1 MTIPELVALQR
12 QAFMLNHPYSV
23 EERVEALELLRE
35 GILRREQ
42 EIYQALEQDLGKSL
56 LHFGCGYIHAG
67 MTSIAGVADT
77 GQHIRDGISDLHK
90 CSPLQEVWG

>member
-42 EIYQALEQDLGKSL
+42 EIYQAL
-56 LHFGCGYIHAG
+56 
-67 MTSIAGVADT
+67 
-77 GQHIRDGISDLHK
+77 
-90 CSPLQEVWG
+90 